1 MSVNVQFVFPVCG
14 KRVTRIRE
22 PGQKSYFCSQTCFN
36 FARRNGMWGQR
47 KETSLPGDLAHEK
60 VTIKITKDIPIF
72 QQMRPKIGALYAAE
86 KYDGK
91 YHGYVINVN
100 GYRVNIRWNE
110 CVEVKE

>member
-1 MSVNVQFVFPVCG
+1 
-14 KRVTRIRE
+14 
-22 PGQKSYFCSQTCFN
+22 
-36 FARRNGMWGQR
+36 MWGQR

-91 YHGYVINVN
+91 YPGYVITAN